1 LLLRLQATHDVL
13 CGSFRF
19 DVVFTDVVM
28 QGMTGIDLA
37 REIRRRHFDLP
48 VVLTSG
54 YSHVLSQNG
63 TCGFELLQKPYS
75 IDQLTRV
82 LHKAARVEGLE
93 ARGCGMIVTCP
104 VRRGWRWSHRKNRLC
119 MPRFPTVRTRMS

>member
-1 LLLRLQATHDVL
+1 LRDVIAVAIAATHDVL

-19 DVVFTDVVM
+19 DAAFTDVVM

-63 TCGFELLQKPYS
+63 TCGFELLQKPHS

-82 LHKAARVEGLE
+82 LHKVARWRVLKRGAAE
-93 ARGCGMIVTCP
+93 
-104 VRRGWRWSHRKNRLC
+104 
-119 MPRFPTVRTRMS
+119 

>member
-1 LLLRLQATHDVL
+1 M
-13 CGSFRF
+13 
-19 DVVFTDVVM
+19 VFTDVVM

-63 TCGFELLQKPYS
+63 TCGFELLQKPHS

-82 LHKAARVEGLE
+82 LHKVARWRVLKRGAAE
-93 ARGCGMIVTCP
+93 
-104 VRRGWRWSHRKNRLC
+104 
-119 MPRFPTVRTRMS
+119 